1 MVVDTAN
8 ALSNLG
14 KTTPVVTTPIVMVAA
29 NTKNPKT
36 EDNSVL
42 PISIISILSV
52 TALTVV
58 SKKRK
63 FKVVKKG

>member
-1 MVVDTAN
+1 MVADTAN

-14 KTTPVVTTPIVMVAA
+14 KTTPVVTTLTVMVAA
-29 NTKNPKT
+29 TTKNPKT

-52 TALTVV
+52 TTLAVV
-58 SKKRK
+58 TRKRK
-63 FKVVKKG
+63 FKLVKKG